1 MTDGK
6 YIDFDA
12 ALAESEKEPVVVRFQ
27 GRDWELYPALP
38 AKPVLRLMRMRAG
51 DDEADLDRGE
61 MLDLLCGMVPA
72 EVFEAWLDGG
82 LTLDQLARLL
92 RMLMSAY
99 RLGGE
104 EATDEGEA
112 EGPAAGPTAS
122 SSTGPR

>member
-72 EVFEAWLDGG
+72 GVFEAWLDGG

-99 RLGGE
+99 RIGGE
-104 EATDEGEA
+104 EASGEGEA